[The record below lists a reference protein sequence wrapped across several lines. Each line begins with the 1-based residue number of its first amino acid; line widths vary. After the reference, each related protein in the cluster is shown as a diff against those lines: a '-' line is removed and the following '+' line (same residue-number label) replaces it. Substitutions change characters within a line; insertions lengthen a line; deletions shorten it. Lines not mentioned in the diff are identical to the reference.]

1 MKYTN
6 RHNLPDPVF
15 RALTDDKYSKG
26 GADLSVT
33 QIIDSPRVSL
43 MREIHDDDIEV
54 DAIDQ
59 LWSVFGTAVH
69 NIFEEYAEGEY
80 IPEERLYADTQ
91 GLTVSG
97 AMDIQEVGEHQKVWD
112 YKCTRAWT
120 LVFGKQRQKENG
132 EVVFFGK
139 QDWENQLNVYAHL
152 RRKGYRKDE
161 ADEAIWK
168 RRDDYK
174 APLGLHTDGLRII
187 ALLRDWDW
195 REAARSSSYPLIP
208 IALIR
213 IPVWSPEEQERYFEE
228 RVAVHREAREVF
240 ASDGILPLCSNEE
253 RWQKDTKW
261 AVMKRG
267 NKRALRVLDSEADA
281 KADAGDDKKLYIEER
296 PGQAVRCEKNF
307 CNVAP
312 WCDQFLHG
320 LEAG

>member
-15 RALTDDKYSKG
+15 RALTADKYSKG

-33 QIIDSPRVSL
+33 QIIDSPRISL
-43 MREIHDDDIEV
+43 MRQIHDDEIEV

-69 NIFEEYAEGEY
+69 NIFEEYAEGDY

-112 YKCTRAWT
+112 YKITSAFT
-120 LVFGKQRQKENG
+120 LIFGSQVKRDDGSVVYLGKQE
-132 EVVFFGK
+132 
-139 QDWENQLNVYAHL
+139 WANQLNIYAHL
-152 RRKGYRKDE
+152 RRVGYRKD
-161 ADEAIWK
+161 DPTK
-168 RRDDYK
+168 T
-174 APLGLHTDGLRII
+174 PLGLNTDGLRII
-187 ALLRDWDW
+187 ALLRDWQQSK
-195 REAARSSSYPLIP
+195 AAMDPSYPQIP

-213 IPVWSPEEQERYFEE
+213 VPVWSHEEQERYFEE
-228 RVAVHREAREVF
+228 RVTVHREAREVF
-240 ASDGILPLCSNEE
+240 ASDGILPLCSAEE

-267 NKRALRVLDSEADA
+267 NKRALRVLDSESDA
-281 KADAGDDKKLYIEER
+281 KQYAGDDKKLYIEER
-296 PGQAVRCEKNF
+296 PGQSVRCEKNF

>member
-1 MKYTN
+1 MRYTN
-6 RHNLPDPVF
+6 KHNLPDPVF
-15 RALTDDKYSKG
+15 RALTDDKYDKG

-33 QIIDSPRVSL
+33 QIIDSPRISL
-43 MREIHDDDIEV
+43 MRQIHDDDIEV

-80 IPEERLYADTQ
+80 EAEERLYLDTQ

-97 AMDIQEVGEHQKVWD
+97 AMDIQQVGKHQKIWD
-112 YKCTRAWT
+112 YKITSAFT
-120 LVFGKQRQKENG
+120 LIFGSQVKRDDGSVVYLGKKE
-132 EVVFFGK
+132 
-139 QDWENQLNVYAHL
+139 WENQLNVYAHL
-152 RRKGYRKDE
+152 RRKGYRKDD
-161 ADEAIWK
+161 AGKDTIGA
-168 RRDDYK
+168 
-174 APLGLHTDGLRII
+174 HTDGLRII
-187 ALLRDWDW
+187 ALLRDWQQSK
-195 REAARSSSYPLIP
+195 AAMDPSYPQMP

-240 ASDGILPLCSNEE
+240 ASDGILPLCSDEE
-253 RWQKDTKW
+253 RWQKDAKW

-267 NKRALRVLDSEADA
+267 NKRALRLLDSEADA
-281 KADAGDDKKLYIEER
+281 KAYAGDDKKLYIEER
-296 PGQAVRCEKNF
+296 LGQAVRCEKNF